1 MRTFMSNGS
10 IERLDP
16 LQSYDFLRN
25 NPSALLVDVRTSAEV
40 KFVGYPEGSLH
51 LPWMEFPEMKPLAG
65 FVEALREKAGQQ
77 DRPILLICRSGQRSM
92 SAAKALAEAGFSKL
106 INVEEGFEGDLDENG
121 RRNLKNGWRFHGLPW
136 QQK

>member
-1 MRTFMSNGS
+1 MSNES
-10 IERLDP
+10 IERLAP

-40 KFVGYPEGSLH
+40 KFVGCPENSLH
-51 LPWMEFPEMKPLAG
+51 QPWMEFPEMKPLSG
-65 FVEALREKAGQQ
+65 FVEAVREKAGQQ